1 MSYRR
6 IRRPKTQEQIYKEL
20 TDADEFGVF
29 QSYKDL
35 FMMSGVV
42 GFIEKKRKSFEGSLE
57 GISWNVFNLETDE
70 AVINAVAL
78 ADSRDPSII
87 NTQSSEDF
95 DKKMTIFEEYAAGG
109 AEVLYNKLKDH
120 PRNAID
126 VLFEYIIS
134 MEKLRNNIERDV
146 EDITKILPSFD

>member
-1 MSYRR
+1 LSVRR
-6 IRRPKTQEQIYKEL
+6 IRRPKNQDQIYKEL
-20 TDADEFGVF
+20 TDAEEFGVF

-35 FMMSGVV
+35 FMMAGVV
-42 GFIEKKRKSFEGSLE
+42 GFIEKKRKGFEGSLE

-78 ADSRDPSII
+78 AETKDPSII

-95 DKKMTIFEEYAAGG
+95 DRKVTVFEEYAAGG
-109 AEVLYNKLKDH
+109 AEVIYNKLKDH

-126 VLFEYIIS
+126 VLFEYVVS
-134 MEKLRNNIERDV
+134 MEEVKNDIERDV
-146 EDITKILPSFD
+146 EDITKIFPSFD

>member
-6 IRRPKTQEQIYKEL
+6 IRRPKTQEHIYKEL

-70 AVINAVAL
+70 ALINAVAL
-78 ADSRDPSII
+78 VDTKDPSII

-95 DKKMTIFEEYAAGG
+95 DKKITIFEEYAAGG
-109 AEVLYNKLKDH
+109 ADVLYNKLKDH

-126 VLFEYIIS
+126 VLFEYIIN
-134 MEKLRNNIERDV
+134 MEQLRNDTERDV
-146 EDITKILPSFD
+146 EDITKILPSF

>member
-6 IRRPKTQEQIYKEL
+6 IRRPKTQEHIYKEL
-20 TDADEFGVF
+20 TDTDEFGVF

-35 FMMSGVV
+35 FMMAGVV
-42 GFIEKKRKSFEGSLE
+42 GIIEKKRRSFEGSLE

-78 ADSRDPSII
+78 VDTKDPSII

-95 DKKMTIFEEYAAGG
+95 DKKITIFEEYAAGG
-109 AEVLYNKLKDH
+109 ADVLYNKLKDH

-134 MEKLRNNIERDV
+134 MEKLRNDTERDV
-146 EDITKILPSFD
+146 EDITKILPSF

>member
-6 IRRPKTQEQIYKEL
+6 IRRPKTQEHIYKEL
-20 TDADEFGVF
+20 TDTDEFGVF

-35 FMMSGVV
+35 FMMAGVV

-78 ADSRDPSII
+78 VDTKDPSII

-95 DKKMTIFEEYAAGG
+95 DKKITIFEEYAAGG
-109 AEVLYNKLKDH
+109 ADVLYNKLKDH

-134 MEKLRNNIERDV
+134 MEKLRNDTERDV
-146 EDITKILPSFD
+146 EDITKILPSF